1 MDKNKVESLIRELLL
16 EIEGNST
23 LREETLKTPKR
34 VANAYSEIFNGYEQD
49 LEEDITLFKASYS
62 EIIISKDIKFYSMCE
77 HHILPY
83 FGKVDIAYIPNDYIL
98 GISKFARIVNY
109 FSHRLNVQERMT
121 DDIANYIM
129 NCNLKPKG
137 VMVIVKG
144 THLCEI
150 MRGVKEPNPVMITSA
165 IKGIFKEN
173 IATRNEALQ
182 LLKI

>member
-1 MDKNKVESLIRELLL
+1 MDKKKVESLVKELLI
-16 EIEGNST
+16 EIEGESN
-23 LREETLKTPKR
+23 LREGTLNTPKR

-49 LEEDITLFKASYS
+49 LEEDITIFKASYS
-62 EIIISKDIKFYSMCE
+62 EIIISKDIRFYSMCE

-83 FGKVDIAYIPNDYIL
+83 YGKVDIAYLPFEHIL

-121 DDIANYIM
+121 DNIANYIM
-129 NCNLKPKG
+129 NSNLKPRG

-150 MRGVKEPNPVMITSA
+150 MRGVKEPNPIMITSA

>member
-98 GISKFARIVNY
+98 GISKFARIVNF

-121 DDIANYIM
+121 DNIANYIM
-129 NCNLKPKG
+129 NGNLKPKG